1 LSTII
6 NINLLY
12 SIVILICNASNKVD
26 LEENNLRIVYIE
38 EIQLN

>member
-1 LSTII
+1 M
-6 NINLLY
+6 
-12 SIVILICNASNKVD
+12 VILTCNASNKVD